1 MFAVIMSIYT
11 LQPMKRP
18 EKFKVTDGAF
28 GRLLS
33 YLTIEECKEVIDLLQ
48 KRIEIMEK
56 IEERHTKPVE
66 ELALSPRII
75 NILKAN
81 NLFTLE
87 DMMDFGIDRIKLLRG
102 IGDHTLH
109 EITRVYFE
117 KRDDRDNNKSPQ

>member
-1 MFAVIMSIYT
+1 
-11 LQPMKRP
+11 MKRP

-33 YLTIEECKEVIDLLQ
+33 YLTINECKEVIELLQ
-48 KRIEIMEK
+48 RRIEFMEK
-56 IEERHTKPVE
+56 AEERHTKPVD

-87 DMMDFGIDRIKLLRG
+87 DMMEFGIDRIKLLRG

-117 KRDDRDNNKSPQ
+117 KRDDRESNKSPE

>member
-1 MFAVIMSIYT
+1 
-11 LQPMKRP
+11 MKRP

-33 YLTIEECKEVIDLLQ
+33 YLTIDECREVIELLQ
-48 KRIEIMEK
+48 KRIEFMEK
-56 IEERHTKPVE
+56 AEERHTKPVD

-87 DMMDFGIDRIKLLRG
+87 DMMEFGIDRIKLLRG